1 MNRLIHLV
9 ALCSALSLPAFG
21 APLPPPPPVLEE
33 LGSAVKEV
41 DRELAQQLAQ
51 AWSEDP
57 LAQAWSVD
65 LLAQAWSED
74 LLAQS
79 MPRLPDGGLD
89 SGGEEDD
96 GDEAPPH
103 NLGEHL
109 REQMR
114 RDRERRN
121 GGGSATATLAVK
133 GPVLFR
139 VHSQAG
145 DVDVD
150 VTDSLQIKATLEGAA
165 DQGVVLKLDGDRVQA
180 EFGGRQQL
188 RHGHLRLTLPKG
200 SSLDFDSFSGDLTVQ
215 RIGGDV
221 RARTMSGDVKVSGV
235 ASADVQTISGD
246 AAVEGAGGAVRM
258 HTVSGN
264 GTIATVVPAPD
275 VEFRSTSGG
284 LAWSGTCAK
293 GCRLT
298 SETVSGDV
306 RLQADPKSSFLLS
319 FASHSGDLQD
329 EMPLIVKHA
338 PTKKHGGGGGWL
350 EAAYGSGDGRVECNS
365 FSGSVQVKKR

>member
-21 APLPPPPPVLEE
+21 QAKPRPPR
-33 LGSAVKEV
+33 G
-41 DRELAQQLAQ
+41 
-51 AWSEDP
+51 
-57 LAQAWSVD
+57 
-65 LLAQAWSED
+65 
-74 LLAQS
+74 
-79 MPRLPDGGLD
+79 PDGGFED
-89 SGGEEDD
+89 RNEEGDQED

-114 RDRERRN
+114 RDRMRR
-121 GGGSATATLAVK
+121 GGGGPRTATLAVK

-145 DVDVD
+145 DVEVQ
-150 VTDSLQIKATLEGAA
+150 VTDKLQVTATLEGGP
-165 DQGVVLKLDGDRVQA
+165 DQGIVLKPDGDRVEA
-180 EFGGRQQL
+180 AFGGGRQL
-188 RHGHLRLTLPKG
+188 RHGHLRLELPKG
-200 SSLDFDSFSGDLTVQ
+200 SSLDFESMSGDLTVQ
-215 RIGGDV
+215 KIGGDV

-246 AAVEGAGGAVRM
+246 AAVEAAGGAVRV

-264 GTIATVVPAPD
+264 GTINTVVPAPD
-275 VEFRSTSGG
+275 VEFQSASGG
-284 LAWSGTCAK
+284 LSWSGTCAK

-306 RLQADPKSSFLLS
+306 RLLADPKSSFLLS

-329 EMPLIVKHA
+329 EMSLTVKHA